1 MVHDAANDKCVP
13 INAMTTVHLFAG
25 VGPLTLQRFFCKL
38 VIVALLM
45 ASTLFFR
52 SNSRYAG

>member
-1 MVHDAANDKCVP
+1 MAHDAANDKCVP

-25 VGPLTLQRFFCKL
+25 VSPLALQRFFCKL

>member
-25 VGPLTLQRFFCKL
+25 VGPLALPYFFCKP

-45 ASTLFFR
+45 AFTLFSR

>member
-1 MVHDAANDKCVP
+1 MANDKCVP

-25 VGPLTLQRFFCKL
+25 VGLLTLQRFFCKL